1 MRGVVIYFVVF
12 LSFCF
17 AVVYMSTMSDRK
29 GEEIE
34 AAWRSQMRTEVQALA
49 QKWDADQGW
58 EDMLAGSRGTG
69 IDEVLS
75 VELQRVW
82 LGNPILFVGT
92 LEDISKRS
100 DGSYDLA
107 VTHDGLISSRQF
119 ILSSFGI
126 RVSCPEHVVTR
137 ILKARANSNG
147 MNFEGIAVV
156 AEIEQVI
163 QERLLDPEGET
174 AVTRIGVGRCSDALY
189 LGTERI
195 WESRSTSN

>member
-1 MRGVVIYFVVF
+1 
-12 LSFCF
+12 
-17 AVVYMSTMSDRK
+17 MSIKSDRK
-29 GEEIE
+29 EEEIE
-34 AAWRSQMRTEVQALA
+34 AAWRSQKRAEVQALA
-49 QKWDADQGW
+49 QKWAADQGW
-58 EDMLAGSRGTG
+58 EDVLAGPTGTRTE
-69 IDEVLS
+69 EVLS
-75 VELQRVW
+75 LELQRVW
-82 LGNPILFVGT
+82 LGKPILFVGT

-107 VTHDGLISSRQF
+107 ATHDGLISSRHF

-126 RVSCPEHVVTR
+126 RVSCPEHVVTQ

-174 AVTRIGVGRCSDALY
+174 AVTRIGVGHCSDALY

-195 WESRSTSN
+195 WES